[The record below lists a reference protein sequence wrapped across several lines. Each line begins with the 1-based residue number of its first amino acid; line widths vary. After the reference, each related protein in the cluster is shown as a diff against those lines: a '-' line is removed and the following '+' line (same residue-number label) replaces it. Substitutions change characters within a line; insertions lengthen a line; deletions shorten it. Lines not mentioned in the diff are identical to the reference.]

1 MATGTVLIKRS
12 GPDPAIVKDQLAA
25 LQQMHAAWGVEHF
38 MMSLFWILT
47 KQKQKFT
54 SGKVTSLVPFRFN
67 WIQHDI
73 EMRLGERNIL
83 VKARQIG
90 GTTYML
96 LRRLFVPAI
105 LDHGIGSLLI
115 SQNNEYVT
123 KHFSIARR
131 AYRYIGA
138 VDPYDARENIFSI
151 SLRQNLLH
159 TEASNRREIIF
170 DQLDSRVIVA
180 SAEVEESG
188 QGITLHHI
196 LADEYSRWPGSP
208 ADTLSNVEGALVPD
222 GTLDKNCTANGAAG
236 PFYEDVMRVLNTP
249 KDADAVL
256 HFYPW
261 YWTDEYRRTMT
272 AAEAEELKKDLTE
285 EERRLIGRFHKEL
298 KSVAW
303 IKNKRTA

>member
-1 MATGTVLIKRS
+1 MATAVVLKKS
-12 GPDPAIVKDQLAA
+12 GPDSALVKDQLQA
-25 LQQMHAAWGVEHF
+25 LQSHYAAWGIEQF
-38 MMSLFWILT
+38 MMGMFWILT
-47 KQKQKFT
+47 KNKVTFK
-54 SGKVTSLVPFRFN
+54 SGKISSMVPFRFN
-67 WIQHDI
+67 AIQHDI
-73 EMRLGERNIL
+73 EANLADRNIL

-90 GTTYML
+90 GTTYFL

-105 LDHGIGSLLI
+105 LDYGIGCLLI
-115 SQNNEYVT
+115 SQTHEYVA
-123 KHFSIARR
+123 KHFAIARR

-138 VDPYDARENIFSI
+138 VDPYDARENTFSI
-151 SLRQNLLH
+151 SLRNNLLH

-196 LADEYSRWPGSP
+196 LADEYSRWPGNP

-236 PFYEDVMRVLNTP
+236 PFYEDCMRCINTP
-249 KDADAVL
+249 KDADAKL

-261 YWTDEYRRTMT
+261 YWSAEYRQKLTSK
-272 AAEAEELKKDLTE
+272 EAEELKKDLTDDE
-285 EERRLIGRFHKEL
+285 LRLIKRFHKEL
-298 KSVAW
+298 KPVAW
-303 IKNKRTA
+303 VKNRRTM